1 MFPVMATSVVAR
13 GGSGGSSVHVKQPS
27 TPTSP
32 RLCSNLKSAKA
43 VIPEEE
49 GSPPQTPGG
58 IQRSGRSNSDK
69 CRTPK
74 KLCFRE
80 PEVISHSTSSL
91 HKIGVIAEVQ
101 GSVGDE
107 VVVVGKKQE
116 SGGVVPSVLRN
127 TTKSSLKSDKSKVA
141 VDNLDDLE
149 VGVTRDL
156 FWFLWGLT

>member
-1 MFPVMATSVVAR
+1 MATSVVAR

-80 PEVISHSTSSL
+80 PEVICHSTSSL
-91 HKIGVIAEVQ
+91 HKIGVIAEAH

-107 VVVVGKKQE
+107 VVVVVGKKQE
-116 SGGVVPSVLRN
+116 SGVVPSVLRG
-127 TTKSSLKSDKSKVA
+127 TTKSSLKSDKSRVA
-141 VDNLDDLE
+141 AENLDDLE
-149 VGVTRDL
+149 VGGCETL
-156 FWFLWGLT
+156 WFVEF